1 MIYLTLFYEFFK
13 IGLFAVG
20 GGLATLPFL
29 TDMCGRYAWFTE
41 QMLTDMIAISE
52 ATPGPIGVNMATY
65 AGYNAAGWLGAAV
78 ATSALT
84 LPSLLIILMIARF
97 LTKFNEHP
105 LVKSAFNGLRPAAT
119 GLITAAMLGV
129 MRIALFHGEAASFL
143 ALFNWPALALFAVLT
158 AGILL
163 WKKGHPLIF
172 IAAAALA
179 GIILKL

>member
-29 TDMCGRYAWFTE
+29 SDMCGRYDWFTE

-65 AGYNAAGWLGAAV
+65 AGFNAAGWLGAVV
-78 ATSALT
+78 ATLSLT
-84 LPSLLIILMIARF
+84 LPSLITILIIARF
-97 LTKFNEHP
+97 LSKFNEHP
-105 LVKSAFNGLRPAAT
+105 LVKSAFTTLRPAAT
-119 GLITAAMLGV
+119 GLIAAAMLGV
-129 MRIALFHGEAASFL
+129 MRIALVHWGAASVL
-143 ALFNWPALALFAVLT
+143 AFFNWKALALFAVLT
-158 AGILL
+158 AGVLL

-172 IAAAALA
+172 IAIAALA